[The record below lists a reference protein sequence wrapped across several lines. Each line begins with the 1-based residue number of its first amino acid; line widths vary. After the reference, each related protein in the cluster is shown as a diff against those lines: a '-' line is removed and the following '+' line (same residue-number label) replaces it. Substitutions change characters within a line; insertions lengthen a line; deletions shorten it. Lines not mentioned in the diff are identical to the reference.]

1 MKRML
6 FVYNPNSG
14 KAQIKNHLFDIVRIF
29 SDGGYDVTVY
39 PTKFSKDGYNKV
51 IENEGKYDI
60 IACSGG
66 DGTLNE
72 VVSAMMEY
80 KEKLPIGYI
89 PSGSTNDFAV
99 SLGIPKNMQN
109 AALHIVTG
117 HQKSCDVGVFNGRYF
132 NYIAGVGAF
141 TEVSYDT
148 SQGLKNMFGH
158 QAYILESV
166 KSIPNIKPFRMTIE
180 TEYGIEEDEFLY
192 GMISN
197 ATTIAGIKRL
207 AGKDVIMNDGY
218 FELTF
223 VRKTFNPI
231 DVQSALTDFISGNRT
246 SKAIY
251 STKVK
256 KVKLTSDRDLPW
268 VLDGEYGGLQ
278 REVTIEVKEKAYDIL
293 VTK

>member
-109 AALHIVTG
+109 AALHIV
-117 HQKSCDVGVFNGRYF
+117 
-132 NYIAGVGAF
+132 
-141 TEVSYDT
+141 
-148 SQGLKNMFGH
+148 
-158 QAYILESV
+158 
-166 KSIPNIKPFRMTIE
+166 
-180 TEYGIEEDEFLY
+180 
-192 GMISN
+192 
-197 ATTIAGIKRL
+197 
-207 AGKDVIMNDGY
+207 
-218 FELTF
+218 
-223 VRKTFNPI
+223 
-231 DVQSALTDFISGNRT
+231 
-246 SKAIY
+246 
-251 STKVK
+251 
-256 KVKLTSDRDLPW
+256 
-268 VLDGEYGGLQ
+268 
-278 REVTIEVKEKAYDIL
+278 
-293 VTK
+293 